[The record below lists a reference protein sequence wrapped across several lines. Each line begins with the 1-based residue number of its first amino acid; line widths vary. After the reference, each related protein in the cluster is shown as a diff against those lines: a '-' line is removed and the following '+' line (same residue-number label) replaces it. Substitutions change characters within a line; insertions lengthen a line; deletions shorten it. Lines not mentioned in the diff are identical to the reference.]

1 MGEFPGQLQVT
12 AKPEAQDNECF
23 HVVLEDTGDVLYT
36 TGTHTEGRGVSL
48 RSQLEGM
55 KVSQLKKR
63 ARGIFGVTAAELEAA
78 SGAEDRNE
86 RKVALVDLV
95 LEKDKAP
102 QTVSYP
108 TEKESLMM
116 ISKIGTW
123 LHEQAK

>member
-1 MGEFPGQLQVT
+1 MSEFPNQLQVT

-63 ARGIFGVTAAELEAA
+63 ASGIFGVTAAELEAA
-78 SGAEDRNE
+78 SGADDRSD
-86 RKVALVDLV
+86 RKSALVELV
-95 LEKDKAP
+95 LAKDKAP

-108 TEKESLMM
+108 TERESLIM
-116 ISKIGTW
+116 ISQIGTW
-123 LHEQAK
+123 LHEQAE

>member
-1 MGEFPGQLQVT
+1 M
-12 AKPEAQDNECF
+12 
-23 HVVLEDTGDVLYT
+23 LEDTGDVLYT

-48 RSQLEGM
+48 RSHLEGM

-63 ARGIFGVTAAELEAA
+63 ARGIFGVTAAELERA

-86 RKVALVDLV
+86 RKAPIDELVELV

-123 LHEQAK
+123 LHEQAE